1 MYLSHTACDSL
12 LIGIL
17 TVLSI
22 EPSAF
27 SISYE
32 ESVTPNICFNC
43 LTAKGLSPAKV
54 PLITLSKT

>member
-54 PLITLSKT
+54 L